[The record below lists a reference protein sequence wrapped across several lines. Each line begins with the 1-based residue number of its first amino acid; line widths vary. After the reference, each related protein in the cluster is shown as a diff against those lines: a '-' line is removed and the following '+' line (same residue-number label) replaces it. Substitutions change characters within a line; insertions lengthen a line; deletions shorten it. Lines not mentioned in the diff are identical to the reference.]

1 LIILAPNIAR
11 LQLERI
17 RVTEDGSHSLFNEVF
32 NQHYHSTSGAL
43 MESMHIYMNLGLI
56 PLLEASVAPIYVF
69 EMGFGTGLNAYL
81 TWHFAE
87 KYKKEVIYTGVEAMP
102 VSVAEASQLNYR
114 EMIAGEEDF
123 MQLHTS
129 PWENKLQLSP
139 YFSFRK
145 AHTRI
150 QDFAFEDSVDVIYYD
165 AFDPKAQP
173 ELWTEEILKKVASH
187 TKKGGVLVTYS
198 SKGIVKRALA
208 SAGFLVERHK
218 GPGKKFHV
226 VMATLQ

>member
-1 LIILAPNIAR
+1 LTILAPNIAR

-43 MESMHIYMNLGLI
+43 NESMHIYMNLGLI
-56 PLLEASVAPIYVF
+56 PFLEVATGPIYVF

-81 TWHFAE
+81 TWHFAD
-87 KYKKEVIYTGVEAMP
+87 KYQKEVIYTGVEAIP
-102 VSVAEASQLNYR
+102 VSIQEAAQLNYGT
-114 EMIAGEEDF
+114 MIGGGDF
-123 MQLHTS
+123 MKLHEC
-129 PWENKLQLSP
+129 PWESKNQLSP
-139 YFSFRK
+139 YFNFK
-145 AHTRI
+145 KVHTRI
-150 QDFAFEDSVDVIYYD
+150 QDFVFEAASDIIYYD

-173 ELWTEEILKKVASH
+173 ELWTEELFKTVASH
-187 TKKGGVLVTYS
+187 TKPGGVLVTYS

-208 SAGFLVERHK
+208 SAGFLVERRK

-226 VMATLQ
+226 VMATLP

>member
-1 LIILAPNIAR
+1 M
-11 LQLERI
+11 ERI

-43 MESMHIYMNLGLI
+43 KESMHIYMNLGLL
-56 PLLEASVAPIYVF
+56 PLLETSDTPIQVF

-87 KYKKEVIYTGVEAMP
+87 KYKKKVIYTGVEAMP
-102 VSVAEASQLNYR
+102 VSIEEAAQLNYG
-114 EMIAGEEDF
+114 EMIGGGDF
-123 MQLHTS
+123 MQLHACI
-129 PWENKLQLSP
+129 WEDRNQLSP

-145 AHTRI
+145 VHTLL
-150 QDFAFEDSVDVIYYD
+150 QEFAFEEMLDVIYYD

-208 SAGFLVERHK
+208 AAGFKVERHK

-226 VMATLQ
+226 LMATLQ